1 MSKLENYLELK
12 RKHERMRGL
21 VDDWAFDYNIEKLK
35 PLLDDGFEGNDL
47 IEYFTVRLID
57 YIDNK
62 NSFEQSC
69 SESFVQSELNF
80 DFVEYSSYTIK
91 PRFKIFNS
99 LFFLFGTVSILYIF
113 LANTKLFS
121 IRSFKAK

>member
-21 VDDWAFDYNIEKLK
+21 VDDWAIDYNIEKLK

-62 NSFEQSC
+62 YQAPEQ
-69 SESFVQSELNF
+69 
-80 DFVEYSSYTIK
+80 VED
-91 PRFKIFNS
+91 
-99 LFFLFGTVSILYIF
+99 
-113 LANTKLFS
+113 
-121 IRSFKAK
+121 

>member
-21 VDDWAFDYNIEKLK
+21 VDDWAIDYNIEKLK

-62 NSFEQSC
+62 YQAPEQI
-69 SESFVQSELNF
+69 E
-80 DFVEYSSYTIK
+80 D
-91 PRFKIFNS
+91 
-99 LFFLFGTVSILYIF
+99 
-113 LANTKLFS
+113 
-121 IRSFKAK
+121 

>member
-1 MSKLENYLELK
+1 MHKFFSHSCEINSSFLS
-12 RKHERMRGL
+12 
-21 VDDWAFDYNIEKLK
+21 F
-35 PLLDDGFEGNDL
+35 
-47 IEYFTVRLID
+47 ID

-99 LFFLFGTVSILYIF
+99 LFFCLEQFRYYIYF
-113 LANTKLFS
+113 
-121 IRSFKAK
+121 

>member
-1 MSKLENYLELK
+1 MSKLENYLEIK

-21 VDDWAFDYNIEKLK
+21 VDGWAFDYNIEKLK

-62 NSFEQSC
+62 YKAPEQ
-69 SESFVQSELNF
+69 
-80 DFVEYSSYTIK
+80 VED
-91 PRFKIFNS
+91 
-99 LFFLFGTVSILYIF
+99 
-113 LANTKLFS
+113 
-121 IRSFKAK
+121 